1 MTTRTL
7 PASNRTDA
15 IASLSRMLEHFLP
28 GRELEITVEE
38 LKPER
43 SDRQRAALFGCAY
56 KALMD
61 QMGLSGAREKD
72 ELHTT
77 LCGAYWG
84 WRAVE
89 VLGTQR
95 RVPVRTTTTNEQGK
109 RDVITM
115 RAQLEFYEF
124 IQRTAAEFG
133 FDVPDPDP
141 AWRIRAEMDAE
152 LEQRR

>member
-1 MTTRTL
+1 MTSRTL

-15 IASLSRMLEHFLP
+15 IASLARLLENFLP

-56 KALMD
+56 KALME
-61 QMGLSGAREKD
+61 QIGLSGEREKQI
-72 ELHTT
+72 LHDQM
-77 LCGAYWG
+77 CGDYWG
-84 WRAVE
+84 WRTIP
-89 VLGTQR
+89 VLGIGR
-95 RVPVRTTTTNEQGK
+95 RVPVRTTTTNEVGK
-109 RDVITM
+109 RDVISM
-115 RAQLEFYEF
+115 REQLEFYEF

>member
-7 PASNRTDA
+7 PASNRAEA
-15 IASLSRMLEHFLP
+15 IASLARLLENFLP

-56 KALMD
+56 KALME

-72 ELHTT
+72 ELHAT

-84 WRAVE
+84 WRTVE
-89 VLGTQR
+89 VLGTPR
-95 RVPVRTTTTNEQGK
+95 RRPARTTTTNEQGK
-109 RDVITM
+109 RDVISM
-115 RAQLEFYEF
+115 REQLEFYEF
-124 IQRTAAEFG
+124 IQRQAAEYG
-133 FDVPDPDP
+133 FCVPDPDP

-152 LEQRR
+152 LENRR